1 MYLLRD
7 RIEQISFWMRVNHF
21 DGFYMPFIMV
31 CHAAMLKQR
40 RILNVYIYYNMLAQ
54 IESSKSK
61 RVENRQGK
69 VRLLGLLWDL
79 VTIYQ
84 A

>member
-1 MYLLRD
+1 
-7 RIEQISFWMRVNHF
+7 
-21 DGFYMPFIMV
+21 MPFIMV
-31 CHAAMLKQR
+31 CDAAMLKQR
-40 RILNVYIYYNMLAQ
+40 RSLNVYIYYNMLAQ
-54 IESSKSK
+54 IESSKFK

>member
-1 MYLLRD
+1 MD

-21 DGFYMPFIMV
+21 HSFLMPFIMV

-40 RILNVYIYYNMLAQ
+40 RSLDVYIYYNMLAQ

-69 VRLLGLLWDL
+69 VRLLGLLWAL

>member
-1 MYLLRD
+1 
-7 RIEQISFWMRVNHF
+7 
-21 DGFYMPFIMV
+21 MV
-31 CHAAMLKQR
+31 CDAAMLKQR
-40 RILNVYIYYNMLAQ
+40 RSLNVYIYYNMLAQ

-69 VRLLGLLWDL
+69 VRLLGLLWAP